1 MYRNLIGTQLLFAT
15 MAATSGV
22 SSSESSGANK
32 RRFADITNLEINEIV
47 KKNDATNT
55 RKSTEQALRLLTK
68 YLLEKD
74 MSVSLETVTPQEL
87 LYSV

>member
-1 MYRNLIGTQLLFAT
+1 

-22 SSSESSGANK
+22 SNSESSGVNK

-47 KKNDATNT
+47 KKNDAANT

-68 YLLEKD
+68 YLLETD
-74 MSVSLETVTPQEL
+74 MSVS
-87 LYSV
+87 

>member
-1 MYRNLIGTQLLFAT
+1 

-22 SSSESSGANK
+22 SNAESSGANK

-68 YLLEKD
+68 YLLEKNIRWNTVKEVISA
-74 MSVSLETVTPQEL
+74 SVSIWTVSL
-87 LYSV
+87 FHRLWGN

>member
-1 MYRNLIGTQLLFAT
+1 

-47 KKNDATNT
+47 KKNDAICFFIAQKLFFANQYV
-55 RKSTEQALRLLTK
+55 KK
-68 YLLEKD
+68 WN
-74 MSVSLETVTPQEL
+74 VTCIASGQ
-87 LYSV
+87 

>member
-1 MYRNLIGTQLLFAT
+1 

-22 SSSESSGANK
+22 SNSESSGANK

-68 YLLEKD
+68 YLLEKNIRWNTVKEVISA
-74 MSVSLETVTPQEL
+74 SVSIWTVSL
-87 LYSV
+87 FHRLWGN